1 MFKQKIDEI
10 YSVPIS
16 IINQSS
22 ADHLNYPKS
31 FLDFISTSRTIM
43 RVLLVLQIK
52 FSKKFILSLKY
63 LLLSWAS
70 NHACKSLIYFRI
82 FELKKSRSKNCEFK
96 LIPTLEI
103 RMWDGIR
110 GKRRKM
116 NKGCSQWI
124 GSQVC
129 QGRPALKNII
139 TVGYPNWPPVCV
151 GGPYSL
157 WAH

>member
-1 MFKQKIDEI
+1 MTFDPPKKILDDQSESALTKVWESPIYMFNFILTYLHSYQYQYVVCSNRKLMK

-70 NHACKSLIYFRI
+70 NHACKSIVFSTKTFNI
-82 FELKKSRSKNCEFK
+82 F
-96 LIPTLEI
+96 
-103 RMWDGIR
+103 
-110 GKRRKM
+110 
-116 NKGCSQWI
+116 
-124 GSQVC
+124 
-129 QGRPALKNII
+129 
-139 TVGYPNWPPVCV
+139 
-151 GGPYSL
+151 
-157 WAH
+157 